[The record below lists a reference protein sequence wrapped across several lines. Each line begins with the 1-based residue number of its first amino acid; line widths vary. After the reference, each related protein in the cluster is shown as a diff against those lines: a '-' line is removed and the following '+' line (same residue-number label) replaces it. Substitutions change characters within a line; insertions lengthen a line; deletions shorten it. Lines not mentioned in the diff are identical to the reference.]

1 MDCSAGGLRPPAETF
16 KPAATMS
23 YLQFHVVF
31 TIPALILMR
40 AIQPSIVLSD
50 RRKANLSVGA
60 IAVIAFLYTTPWD
73 NFLVANNIWY
83 YGTDR
88 VIGII
93 GHVPYE
99 EYAFFLIQTFITGL
113 WTFWLLHRPGARW
126 FNASASQAAR
136 FNGTGFFLVASAL
149 GFWLLEGTSTMYMGL
164 IVAWAAPVLALQWV
178 VGGQHL
184 WKMQKL
190 VLTAFIP
197 PSIYLCFADAFA
209 IWNGVWVI
217 SEETSTG
224 VMIGILPIEEAL
236 FFFVTNL
243 LVVQGALLGA
253 HQLRHS
259 RLAPLRKTV
268 ADVG

>member
-1 MDCSAGGLRPPAETF
+1 
-16 KPAATMS
+16 MS

-31 TIPALILMR
+31 TIPALIIMR
-40 AIQPSIVLSD
+40 AIQPRIVLSD
-50 RRKANLSVGA
+50 RRKANLSVGV

-93 GHVPYE
+93 GHVPFE
-99 EYAFFLIQTFITGL
+99 EYAFFLIQTFSTGL
-113 WTFWLLHRPGARW
+113 WTFWLLHRPKAQW
-126 FNASASQAAR
+126 FEGSASLAAR
-136 FNGTGFFLVASAL
+136 INGTAFFLFASAL
-149 GFWLLEGTSTMYMGL
+149 GFWLLEGTATLYMGL
-164 IVAWAAPVLALQWV
+164 IVAWAAPVLALQWM

-184 WKMQKL
+184 WKMKKL
-190 VLTAFIP
+190 VLAAFIP

-217 SEETSTG
+217 SEETSTNI
-224 VMIGILPIEEAL
+224 MIGVLPIEEAI

-243 LVVQGALLGA
+243 LVVQGALLAA

-259 RLAPLRKTV
+259 RLTALRST
-268 ADVG
+268 ASDVS

>member
-1 MDCSAGGLRPPAETF
+1 
-16 KPAATMS
+16 MS

-40 AIQPSIVLSD
+40 VIQPRIMLSD
-50 RRKANLSVGA
+50 RRKANVSVGL
-60 IAVIAFLYTTPWD
+60 IAVIAFIYTTPWD

-113 WTFWLLHRPGARW
+113 WTFWLLHRPTVSWFEGSSSQRARW
-126 FNASASQAAR
+126 LVS
-136 FNGTGFFLVASAL
+136 GVFLVAALAGYIMMDASATL
-149 GFWLLEGTSTMYMGL
+149 YMGL
-164 IVAWAAPVLALQWV
+164 IMAWAAPVLALQWI
-178 VGGQHL
+178 VGGHHL
-184 WKMQKL
+184 WKAKTL
-190 VLTAFIP
+190 VLAAFVP
-197 PSIYLCFADAFA
+197 PSIYLCIADAIA

-217 SEETSTG
+217 SEATSTG
-224 VMIGILPIEEAL
+224 LMVGVLPIEEIL

-243 LVVQGALLGA
+243 LVVQGALLAA
-253 HQLRHS
+253 HQLQHS
-259 RLAPLRKTV
+259 KLAGLRR
-268 ADVG
+268 AL

>member
-1 MDCSAGGLRPPAETF
+1 
-16 KPAATMS
+16 MS

-31 TIPALILMR
+31 TIPALIIMR
-40 AIQPSIVLSD
+40 VIQPTIVLSD
-50 RRKANLSVGA
+50 RRKANLSVGV

-113 WTFWLLHRPGARW
+113 WTFWLLHRPGVNWFDAPASHTARI
-126 FNASASQAAR
+126 
-136 FNGTGFFLVASAL
+136 NGSGLFLVATAL
-149 GFWLLEGTSTMYMGL
+149 GFWLLEGTSTTYMGL
-164 IVAWAAPVLALQWV
+164 IVAWAAPVLALHWI

-184 WKMQKL
+184 WKMKKL
-190 VLTAFIP
+190 VLTALIP
-197 PSIYLCFADAFA
+197 PSIYLCFADAIA

-224 VMIGILPIEEAL
+224 VMIGVLPIEEAL

-243 LVVQGALLGA
+243 LVVQGILLAA

-259 RLAPLRKTV
+259 RLAPLRTPSAHV
-268 ADVG
+268 A

>member
-1 MDCSAGGLRPPAETF
+1 
-16 KPAATMS
+16 MS

-50 RRKANLSVGA
+50 RRKANISVGL

-113 WTFWLLHRPGARW
+113 WTFWLLHRPTVNW
-126 FNASASQAAR
+126 FEGTASHAAR
-136 FNGTGFFLVASAL
+136 FNGTGIFLVATAL

-164 IVAWAAPVLALQWV
+164 IVAWAAPVLALQWA
-178 VGGQHL
+178 VGGHHL
-184 WKMQKL
+184 WKMKKL
-190 VLTAFIP
+190 VLAAFVA
-197 PSIYLCFADAFA
+197 PSIYLCVADAIA

-224 VMIGILPIEEAL
+224 IMIGVLPVEEAL

-243 LVVQGALLGA
+243 LVVQGSLLAA

-259 RLAPLRKTV
+259 GLSPLRRTSP
-268 ADVG
+268 DVG